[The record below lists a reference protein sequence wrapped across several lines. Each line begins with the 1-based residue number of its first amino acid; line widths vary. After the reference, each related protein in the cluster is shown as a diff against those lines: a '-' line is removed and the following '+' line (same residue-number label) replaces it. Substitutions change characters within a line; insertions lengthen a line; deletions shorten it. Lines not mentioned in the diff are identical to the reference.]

1 MQLIMSMQSQ
11 ALLAFITKVFWQSD
25 VLQAFLSAVSLNY
38 HHNYKRGLLEHSI
51 ETAEI
56 AASLPLCTQFDRD
69 VFITAVLLHDIT
81 KAKALTHTMRRT
93 S

>member
-1 MQLIMSMQSQ
+1 MN
-11 ALLAFITKVFWQSD
+11 AY